1 MILWTKSAFILV
13 ILALCLVAMVL
24 TYQAYRPDSDPAKFT
39 TKLNL
44 GLDLQGGMYLDLE
57 VDTQAA
63 VTRVLDRLA
72 VGLEDALLD
81 NHLDYET
88 VERRGEGVE
97 VTLPPG
103 VKVNWNK
110 DPFDR
115 LLTSFELSQQEGNRF
130 KITMP
135 PGEVKRIR
143 KNAATQALEVLRN
156 RIDSLGVSEPS
167 IQRKG
172 EREIIVQL
180 PGVKDRESALKAIG
194 NQAILEFY
202 LVVPNVTPDT
212 MDPARHTIKYQEI
225 RDEVTKRIIDRR
237 PYVLQKL
244 AVLSGETVSDAR
256 VQFGD
261 FNRPY
266 VGLSF
271 DSIGTDLFGKITSK
285 NRGRNLAIVLD
296 GKVKSAP
303 VIQDA
308 ITGGEAQITGGF
320 TLQEATDLTIWLRSG
335 ALPAPLSIREE
346 RTVGASLGEDSI
358 RQGITSLAV
367 GGVLVMLFMIFYYR
381 LPGGFAAFALVFNL
395 LIILSVLAFFSATL
409 TLPGIAGIVLTMGMS
424 VDANVL
430 IFERIREELGQAGF
444 VRVETSRL
452 LDRLASDIRD
462 ALNSMGGEA
471 PAQSGSVDAEENQSG
486 VERDPSRSGWFGS
499 IVKPDTVSVE
509 RLEGFV
515 EVVLPPGEKINWE
528 EHPFAGILTGYKVK
542 QKGRERYLIS
552 VGHEKLEGIRK
563 NPPRGKNIRDAINE
577 GFKRAIGTIFDSNIT
592 TLAAA
597 LALLFFG
604 TGPIKGFAVTL
615 SIGIG
620 ASMFTAIFV
629 TRFLFELLYLRKQ
642 RIEELSI

>member
-1 MILWTKSAFILV
+1 MILWTKSALILV
-13 ILALCLVAMVL
+13 ILALCLVAMSL
-24 TYQAYRPDSDPAKFT
+24 TYQAYRPGSDPAKFT

-57 VDTQAA
+57 VDTHAA
-63 VTRVLDRLA
+63 VTRQLDRLA
-72 VGLEDALLD
+72 VGIEDALLD
-81 NHLDYET
+81 NHLDYES
-88 VERRGEGVE
+88 VERRGDGVD

-103 VKVNWNK
+103 EKVDWNK

-115 LLTSFELSQQEGNRF
+115 LLTSFELTKEDGNRF
-130 KITMP
+130 RIIMP
-135 PGEVKRIR
+135 PGEVERTR

-172 EREIIVQL
+172 ERGIIVQL
-180 PGVKDRESALKAIG
+180 PGVKDREAALNAIG
-194 NQAILEFY
+194 NQAVLEFY
-202 LVVPNVTPDT
+202 LVVPNVTPET
-212 MDPARHTIKYQEI
+212 MDPARHTVKFREI
-225 RDEVTKRIIDRR
+225 RDEVTKKVIDRE

-244 AVLSGETVSDAR
+244 AVLSGETVRDAR

-261 FNRPY
+261 FNQPY

-271 DSIGTDLFGKITSK
+271 DAIGTDLFGKITSK

-296 GKVKSAP
+296 DKVKSAP

-320 TLQEATDLTIWLRSG
+320 SLQEATELTIWLRSG

-367 GGVLVMLFMIFYYR
+367 GGLLVMVFMIFYYR
-381 LPGGFAAFALVFNL
+381 MPGVFAAFALVFNL

-430 IFERIREELGQAGF
+430 IFERIREE
-444 VRVETSRL
+444 
-452 LDRLASDIRD
+452 
-462 ALNSMGGEA
+462 
-471 PAQSGSVDAEENQSG
+471 
-486 VERDPSRSGWFGS
+486 
-499 IVKPDTVSVE
+499 
-509 RLEGFV
+509 
-515 EVVLPPGEKINWE
+515 
-528 EHPFAGILTGYKVK
+528 
-542 QKGRERYLIS
+542 IS
-552 VGHEKLEGIRK
+552 SAR
-563 NPPRGKNIRDAINE
+563 NIRSAINE
-577 GFKRAIGTIFDSNIT
+577 GFQKAFWTIFDANIT

-604 TGPIKGFAVTL
+604 TGPIKGFAITL
-615 SIGIG
+615 AIGIL

-629 TRFLFELLYLRKQ
+629 TRFFFELLYLRKQ

>member
-1 MILWTKSAFILV
+1 MILWAKSAFILV

-24 TYQAYRPDSDPAKFT
+24 TYQAYRPDSDPSRFT

-72 VGLEDALLD
+72 VGIEDAFLD

-103 VKVNWNK
+103 EKVNWNK
-110 DPFDR
+110 DPFER
-115 LLTSFELSQQEGNRF
+115 LLAPFDMSKQDGNRF
-130 KITMP
+130 VITMP
-135 PGEVKRIR
+135 SKEVERIH
-143 KNAATQALEVLRN
+143 KHAAAQALEVLRN

-167 IQRKG
+167 LQRKG
-172 EREIIVQL
+172 DRQIIVQL
-180 PGVKDRESALKAIG
+180 PGVKDREAALKAIG

-202 LVVPNVTPDT
+202 LVVPNVTPAT
-212 MDPARHTIKYQEI
+212 MDPARHTIKYREN
-225 RDEVTKRIIDRR
+225 RDENTKKVIDRT
-237 PYVLQKL
+237 PFVLQKL

-271 DSIGTDLFGKITSK
+271 DSIGTDLFGKITSR
-285 NRGRNLAIVLD
+285 NRGRQLAIVLD
-296 GKVKSAP
+296 GKVMSAP

-320 TLQEATDLTIWLRSG
+320 SLQEATDLTIWLRSG
-335 ALPAPLSIREE
+335 SLPAPLSIREE

-367 GGVLVMLFMIFYYR
+367 GGLLVMLFMIFYYR

-430 IFERIREELGQAGF
+430 IFERIREELGQTGF
-444 VRVETSRL
+444 VRVEVSRL
-452 LDRLASDIRD
+452 LDRLASDIRE
-462 ALNSMGGEA
+462 ALNTIGGEISDR
-471 PAQSGSVDAEENQSG
+471 SGSPDPAENQSDAAS
-486 VERDPSRSGWFGS
+486 DPSPSAWIGS
-499 IVKPDTVSVE
+499 MVELEAVSVE
-509 RLEGFV
+509 RPEGAV
-515 EVVLPPGEKINWE
+515 EVVLPAGATIDWE
-528 EHPFAGILTGYKVK
+528 EKPFAELLTGYKVK
-542 QKGRERYLIS
+542 KKGRGRYMIS
-552 VGHEKLEGIRK
+552 AGPEKMEGIRK
-563 NPPRGKNIRDAINE
+563 NPPRGRSIREAINE
-577 GFKRAIGTIFDSNIT
+577 GFDRAIGTIIDANIT

-615 SIGIG
+615 SVGIG

-629 TRFLFELLYLRKQ
+629 TRFLFEVLYLRKQ